1 MPKSTELVS
10 GGAKTG
16 LGDAEV
22 PVGQSA
28 TEKDSELLEGVS
40 PFERPSSMGRQ
51 AYRTGGDRVGQL
63 PCTRPLG
70 QAHPFIQQTYVG
82 IAGCEAL
89 CRMQETAEAGSA
101 LLAQGEFLGSSGV
114 WRSGPRLAPGD
125 FCL

>member
-1 MPKSTELVS
+1 MPKSSELVS

-22 PVGQSA
+22 PGGQLAS
-28 TEKDSELLEGVS
+28 EKDSELLEGVS

-63 PCTRPLG
+63 PCTRPLA
-70 QAHPFIQQTYVG
+70 QAHQFIQQTYMG

-89 CRMQETAEAGSA
+89 CRMQVMAEAGSA

>member
-28 TEKDSELLEGVS
+28 TEKDSEILEGVS
-40 PFERPSSMGRQ
+40 PFERPSSVGRQ
-51 AYRTGGDRVGQL
+51 AYGTGGDRVGQL

-70 QAHPFIQQTYVG
+70 QAHPFIQQTYTG

-89 CRMQETAEAGSA
+89 CRMQERAEAGSA

-114 WRSGPRLAPGD
+114 RRSGPRPAPGD